1 MSSSYPPYG
10 GTQARPCQRCGVALP
25 PNEVYCG
32 NCGYSNT
39 PSQGGNPANASWGGM
54 QQASYGPGQGQYS
67 NAQRGQGQPAQQ
79 MSRGNYAPPQ
89 QMGSGNYGPPPQQ
102 MGSGSYGP
110 PGSYRS
116 AAPSSPSQGAYGAPP
131 QRGGYPPSRPGNLN
145 GANPLSQKQAQTPQR
160 LSPLRILLLLVC
172 IVCLVGGGFI
182 MYKVFS
188 PSTPTGGGTSGTGA
202 QPNLLPTGTPTFSD
216 NFADNGNGWN
226 TQSDT
231 GKYAIAIGA
240 NVMTLEDDN
249 HKLLWEL
256 LPGNKSFSDF
266 KLYVD
271 AMLIKGDQNN
281 GYGVYIRGASN
292 QNSALATYYRFEV
305 YGDGSYA
312 IFKGNVDGAGN
323 TSDAKLVDYSVD
335 PVILPVNLTNPQ
347 PNHLLISA
355 NGSTLIFT
363 MNGKMLKTITDT
375 SYTSGSIAL
384 FVSNLPESKTGAQAS
399 FSHLNIYPGNA

>member
-54 QQASYGPGQGQYS
+54 QQAAYGSGQGQYS
-67 NAQRGQGQPAQQ
+67 NAQWGQGQPAQQ
-79 MSRGNYAPPQ
+79 MGRGNYAPPQ
-89 QMGSGNYGPPPQQ
+89 QMGSGNYGSPPQQ

-110 PGSYRS
+110 PGNYYGS
-116 AAPSSPSQGAYGAPP
+116 ASQGAYGAMP
-131 QRGGYPPSRPGNLN
+131 RRDGYPPSRPGNLN
-145 GANPLSQKQAQTPQR
+145 AANPLRQKQAPQR
-160 LSPLRILLLLVC
+160 LSPLRILLLVLC
-172 IVCLVGGGFI
+172 LLLLVGGGFA

-188 PSTPTGGGTSGTGA
+188 PSTANTNVNQDAVPINQLPSGT
-202 QPNLLPTGTPTFSD
+202 PIFSD

-231 GKYAIAIGA
+231 GKYAISVGA

-256 LPGNKSFSDF
+256 VPGNKTFSNF

-281 GYGVYIRGASN
+281 GYGIYIRGASN
-292 QNSALATYYRFEV
+292 QNSALATYYRFEI

-312 IFKGNVDGAGN
+312 VFKGNVDGAGN
-323 TSDAKLVDYSVD
+323 TTDTKLVDYSTD
-335 PVILPVNLTNPQ
+335 PIILPVNLTNPK
-347 PNHLLISA
+347 PNHILVSA
-355 NGSTLIFT
+355 IGSTLIFT
-363 MNGKMLKTITDT
+363 VNGTMLKTITDT

-399 FSHLNIYPGNA
+399 FAHLNIYPAS